1 VIVIP
6 AIDIR
11 GGRVVRLVG
20 GHPEREIDYGEDPT
34 EAAARFAAEGATLLH
49 VVDLDAA
56 LGIGENRDAV
66 RRVISGADVPVQAGG
81 GIRSSE
87 ALEAALALGAARVVL
102 GTAAVED
109 PAFLAD
115 ALQRAGDRVVVA
127 LDTDGDSVLVRGW
140 SERGGP
146 IEEILAALERAG
158 APRFLVTAVARDG
171 RLGGPD
177 VALYERMVSLT
188 PRPVM
193 ASGGVGTL
201 DHVEALAA
209 TGVEAVIVG
218 RALYEGSLRLPDA
231 LRVVEARR

>member
-1 VIVIP
+1 MIVIP

-20 GHPEREIDYGEDPT
+20 GSPHQELRYGEDPA
-34 EAAARFAAEGATLLH
+34 EAAARFVAEGATLLH

-56 LGIGENRDAV
+56 MATGENPNAV
-66 RRVISGADVPVQAGG
+66 HRVISGTDVPVQVGG
-81 GIRSSE
+81 GIRSPE
-87 ALEAALALGAARVVL
+87 AVEAALEMGAARVVV

-115 ALQRAGDRVVVA
+115 AVERAGDRVVVA

-146 IEEILAALERAG
+146 IEQILAALERAG

-171 RLGGPD
+171 RLEGPD
-177 VALYERMVSLT
+177 VALYERVVSLT
-188 PRPVM
+188 RRPVM

-201 DHVEALAA
+201 HHVEALVA